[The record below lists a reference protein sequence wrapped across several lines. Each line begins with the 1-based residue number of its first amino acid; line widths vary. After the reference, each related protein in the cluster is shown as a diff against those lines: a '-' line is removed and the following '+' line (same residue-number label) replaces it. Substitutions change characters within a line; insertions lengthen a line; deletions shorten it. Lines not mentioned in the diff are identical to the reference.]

1 MRGAESDPFPRLAT
15 ASEIDSGILMSETE
29 SALFQFSRK
38 SRIAAFF
45 MAVAVGSFVYLAAD
59 SGVPLWLVVVIG
71 ILGAILIA
79 FFIALVWFWLR
90 FLSPSA
96 RRKST
101 DA

>member
-1 MRGAESDPFPRLAT
+1 MNRNEEEPPPIDPALASMVSGAIRAKARS
-15 ASEIDSGILMSETE
+15 
-29 SALFQFSRK
+29 
-38 SRIAAFF
+38 AAFF